1 VKVGGNLIAQTLRQN
16 NDFKSMNSR
25 QPSFGFLKS
34 TENSIEGSIY
44 NQTFDGKTASNKDS
58 QRKLFGTFYKK

>member
-1 VKVGGNLIAQTLRQN
+1 
-16 NDFKSMNSR
+16 MNSR

-34 TENSIEGSIY
+34 TEHSIEGSIY

-58 QRKLFGTFYKK
+58 QRKLFATFYKK